1 MKSRNSLRFRVARAF
16 TIFSAALSI
25 AWALVVLSGVR
36 LTEDRVLVRQLQL
49 VAEDYALRFPDNG
62 GELGPDTSFV
72 RSYHDVEALPSA
84 LMEWAT
90 QTPEPGYYEFQQSEL
105 HVAVLSTGTPPRR
118 LYLVFDVAGIEA
130 ASSEDW
136 WWFGGLATVVT
147 SLTMLATALGI
158 VVSRQV
164 VEPVTRLADIVGRI
178 DPEKLSDDDWRRVQ
192 AGNFSNDEVGMLA
205 RTIEKALQ
213 RICAFVERE
222 QYFTSAASHELRTPV
237 TVMSGALEL
246 LEHSNMESRDARA
259 VARIRRAT
267 DNMRTTIEM
276 FLCLSRES
284 RNGLYCEH
292 FSVTPIVDL
301 AIDNH
306 RYLLE
311 NKNITVDLDF
321 LSDPEIVGHPQAF
334 AIAVNNLIRNAFEH
348 TPREQGPITVRV
360 NHHEVSVSNWSD
372 LSSVDCNRPG
382 TSQVRKSETRSYGL
396 GLDIVRRICK
406 QTGWIFLMRA
416 HDDTVVASL
425 SWQMQR
431 KQPVDQILSTA
442 T

>member
-1 MKSRNSLRFRVARAF
+1 M
-16 TIFSAALSI
+16 
-25 AWALVVLSGVR
+25 
-36 LTEDRVLVRQLQL
+36 
-49 VAEDYALRFPDNG
+49 
-62 GELGPDTSFV
+62 
-72 RSYHDVEALPSA
+72 
-84 LMEWAT
+84 
-90 QTPEPGYYEFQQSEL
+90 
-105 HVAVLSTGTPPRR
+105 
-118 LYLVFDVAGIEA
+118 
-130 ASSEDW
+130 
-136 WWFGGLATVVT
+136 
-147 SLTMLATALGI
+147 ALGI

-164 VEPVTRLADIVGRI
+164 VEPMTRLANIVGRM

-192 AGNFSNDEVGMLA
+192 AGNFSDDEVGMLA

-222 QYFTSAASHELRTPV
+222 QYFTSRRARTSHPRHSHER
-237 TVMSGALEL
+237 ALEL

-284 RNGLYCEH
+284 QNGLYCEH

-301 AIDNH
+301 AVDSH

-311 NKNITVDLDF
+311 NKNIIVDLDF

-360 NHHEVSVSNWSD
+360 NHHEVSVSNWND
-372 LSSVDCNRPG
+372 RSSVDSNRLG
-382 TSQVRKSETRSYGL
+382 TSQAKKLETRSYGL

-406 QTGWIFLMRA
+406 QNGWIFLMRA
-416 HDDTVVASL
+416 DDDMVVASL
-425 SWQMQR
+425 SWRMQR

>member
-1 MKSRNSLRFRVARAF
+1 MKSRNSLRFRVIRAF
-16 TIFSAALSI
+16 AIFSAAISL

-36 LTEDRVLVRQLQL
+36 LTEDRVLLRQLQL
-49 VAEDYALRFPDNG
+49 VAEDYALRFRDND
-62 GELGPDTSFV
+62 GESTPDTSFV
-72 RSYHDVEALPSA
+72 QSYHDVKALPST
-84 LMEWAT
+84 LIEWAT
-90 QTPEPGYYEFQQSEL
+90 ETPEAGYYEFQQSEL
-105 HVAVLSTGTPPRR
+105 HVAVLSAGTPPQR

-136 WWFGGLATVVT
+136 WWFGGLAAVVT
-147 SLTMLATALGI
+147 LLTMLATGLGI

-178 DPEKLSDDDWRRVQ
+178 DPERLSDDDWRRIQ
-192 AGNFSNDEVGMLA
+192 AGNFSIDEVGVLA

-222 QYFTSAASHELRTPV
+222 QYFTSAASHKLRTPV

-267 DNMRTTIEM
+267 DNMRSTIEM

-284 RNGLYCEH
+284 QDGLNCEH
-292 FSVTPIVDL
+292 FSVTPIVEL
-301 AIDNH
+301 AIDHH
-306 RYLLE
+306 RYLLQ
-311 NKNITVDLDF
+311 NRNIIVDLDF
-321 LSDPEIVGHPQAF
+321 LSDPKIVGRPQAF
-334 AIAVNNLIRNAFEH
+334 AIVVNNLVRNAFEH
-348 TPREQGPITVRV
+348 TPRDQGPITVRIS
-360 NHHEVSVSNWSD
+360 HHEISVGNRSD
-372 LSSVDCNRPG
+372 SSFVDCNQLD
-382 TSQVRKSETRSYGL
+382 TSKDKKLETGSYGL

-406 QTGWIFLMRA
+406 RNGWVFLVHA
-416 HDDTVVASL
+416 HSDIVVASL
-425 SWQMQR
+425 SWPMQR
-431 KQPVDQILSTA
+431 KHPVNQILSTA